1 MMSWYRL
8 SSCLGT
14 GCHDVAVVAIIL
26 ALGLRLF
33 RFFFSASCC
42 AMLYLCLFMTGC
54 AVPMSYCN
62 DVISICCG
70 DIRTRPIRCVG
81 VLHVKTV
88 LSTRRHAAHP
98 LSSLILHPR
107 EIQAQWSQNYNTGS
121 DVLDSSIHCHA
132 IVLDYDRHH
141 IHTPATPIH

>member
-54 AVPMSYCN
+54 AVPMSCCN

-107 EIQAQWSQNYNTGS
+107 EIQVPLWSQNHDASETLHIG
-121 DVLDSSIHCHA
+121 VL
-132 IVLDYDRHH
+132 YRE
-141 IHTPATPIH
+141 